1 MFIQVYIICSDFETK
16 TKIGSFFRMN
26 CQKADY
32 CILFPDTLS
41 LGYKE
46 HTVNT
51 EKYVYY
57 RKVQEINEVKTR
69 IGN

>member
-1 MFIQVYIICSDFETK
+1 MGFT
-16 TKIGSFFRMN
+16 
-26 CQKADY
+26 AH
-32 CILFPDTLS
+32 LFPDTLS

-57 RKVQEINEVKTR
+57 RKVQEIMRFMTR

>member
-1 MFIQVYIICSDFETK
+1 MGFT
-16 TKIGSFFRMN
+16 
-26 CQKADY
+26 AH
-32 CILFPDTLS
+32 LFPDTLS

-57 RKVQEINEVKTR
+57 RKVQKIMRFMTG

>member
-1 MFIQVYIICSDFETK
+1 MLQ
-16 TKIGSFFRMN
+16 
-26 CQKADY
+26 
-32 CILFPDTLS
+32 LFPDTLS

-57 RKVQEINEVKTR
+57 HKVQRISEVKTG
-69 IGN
+69 IGD

>member
-1 MFIQVYIICSDFETK
+1 MGFT
-16 TKIGSFFRMN
+16 
-26 CQKADY
+26 AH
-32 CILFPDTLS
+32 LFPDTLS

-46 HTVNT
+46 HVINT

-57 RKVQEINEVKTR
+57 HKVQKMNEVKTR